1 MFDGGMTGVWV
12 AHGLGATRS
21 GSSKW
26 RRSSHDLPEAVAI
39 IAGIIAAALSIAFA
53 MHWNAH
59 WTDPGLRASIETTIA
74 VTILLASALA
84 LVESR
89 RHRQVEPL
97 LLVGALIAV
106 GLTNLVSW
114 APQVVTSAVDV
125 HPGADAGLV
134 LLALVPLMFGVAGVA
149 GGRVE
154 VRHPRRTLL
163 LICTTCLG
171 AVAVAQGIDVVLGR
185 TGATAAGSEAGLIV
199 NVIAAAVFVLSAGS
213 LYWRSRPATAGN
225 CLLAGAALLLAA
237 ARLQVIVTAV
247 VPGTWITPRELLRLG
262 AYGLLL
268 AAAIADHRW
277 RHRADDRARVTAQR
291 EELVR
296 DLHDGL
302 VQDLAAL
309 AMHSEQLPPRG
320 SEDPAVL
327 GLAARRAL
335 AASRRTIIDLSAPT
349 RANTITSLCRL
360 ARELE
365 ARFGTDIAVYA
376 DPGLGRC
383 PALDLDQG
391 AHRRFVSVAGAAIM
405 NAAGRSE
412 ARHVD
417 VLIRSS
423 GTRWQ
428 LTVRSDGAEPG
439 HPNRVVPA
447 RRRRSGSGVAGW
459 GDRPELRDLPIAA
472 PGESDL
478 MSTEPLRRAAAHK

>member
-1 MFDGGMTGVWV
+1 VFDGRMTGVQAARGFAPPGGGV
-12 AHGLGATRS
+12 
-21 GSSKW
+21 SKW
-26 RRSSHDLPEAVAI
+26 RHSSHDLPEAVAI
-39 IAGIIAAALSIAFA
+39 IAAITAAALSIAFA
-53 MHWNAH
+53 MHWDPH

-84 LVESR
+84 LVQSQ

-97 LLVGALIAV
+97 LLLAALIAV
-106 GLTNLVSW
+106 GLTNLLSW

-134 LLALVPLMFGVAGVA
+134 LLALVPLMFVVAGVA

-154 VRHPRRTLL
+154 VRNPRRTLFVTCT
-163 LICTTCLG
+163 ICLA
-171 AVAVAQGIDVVLGR
+171 AVAVAQGIDVLLGR
-185 TGATAAGSEAGLIV
+185 AGTTAAPEAGLIV
-199 NVIAAAVFVLSAGS
+199 NGTAAAVFVLSAGS
-213 LYWRSRPATAGN
+213 LYWRSGPATASN

-277 RHRADDRARVTAQR
+277 THRADDRALVAAQR

-302 VQDLAAL
+302 VQDLAAI
-309 AMHSEQLPPRG
+309 AMHSEQLHPRG

-327 GLAARRAL
+327 GLVARRAL
-335 AASRRTIIDLSAPT
+335 AASRRTIIDLSAP
-349 RANTITSLCRL
+349 AAPNTVTSLCRI

-376 DPGLGRC
+376 DTVPARC
-383 PALDLDQG
+383 PALDLNRG
-391 AHRRFVSVAGAAIM
+391 AHQRFVRVARDAIV

-417 VLIRSS
+417 VVIRSC

-428 LTVRSDGAEPG
+428 LTVRCDGAEPG
-439 HPNRVVPA
+439 YSKLVGL
-447 RRRRSGSGVAGW
+447 RRRRSGSGAAGW
-459 GDRPELRDLPIAA
+459 SDRPERRDLPIAVA
-472 PGESDL
+472 GESDL
-478 MSTEPLRRAAAHK
+478 MSAEPPSRAAAHR